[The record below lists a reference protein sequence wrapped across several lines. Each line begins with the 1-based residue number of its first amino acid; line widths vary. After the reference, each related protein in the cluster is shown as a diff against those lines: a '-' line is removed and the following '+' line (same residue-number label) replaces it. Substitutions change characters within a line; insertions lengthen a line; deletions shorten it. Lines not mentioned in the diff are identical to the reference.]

1 VDDTDKGVY
10 LDHVAA
16 APLLPEVLEAMLPF
30 LKGDFGNP
38 SSMHSLGERCD
49 EAIEEAR
56 KKTANL
62 IHAADPAEIVFTSC
76 GTEANNFALKGIPL
90 AYQNR
95 GRHVLVS
102 PVEHFSIMHA
112 IRTLEKMG
120 FQVTQL
126 SVDQYGRVDPEEV
139 ERSITPQTVLVSVMH
154 GNNEVGTLQPIAEI
168 GKIARE
174 KGALFH
180 TDAVATA
187 GVIPLDVEDLQ
198 VDLMSLAANSF
209 YGPKG
214 AAALYVRK
222 GIRVQPLLDGGIQEK
237 GRRAGTENVPAIVG
251 MGLAAEVA
259 VREMETRRRHAEA
272 LRDRLKEGILER
284 IPHVYALGHPTEK
297 LPHVLS
303 VAVEFVEGESMLLFL
318 DMEGIQI
325 ASGSACISRSLKVSH
340 VMLAMGIDAALAQG
354 SLLFSLGKDN
364 RQEDVDRVLEVLPPI
379 VQRLR
384 DISPLYR
391 KAKQATDR

>member
-1 VDDTDKGVY
+1 MDDTDKGVY

-16 APLLPEVLEAMLPF
+16 TPLLPEVLEAMLPF

-56 KKTANL
+56 KKTAHL

-95 GRHVLVS
+95 GRHILVS

-126 SVDQYGRVDPEEV
+126 SVDQYGSVDPEEV

-174 KGALFH
+174 KGVLFH

-187 GVIPLDVEDLQ
+187 GVIPVDVEDLQ

-259 VREMETRRRHAEA
+259 MREMETRKRHTEA
-272 LRDRLKEGILER
+272 LRDRLQKGILER

-297 LPHVLS
+297 LPHVVS
-303 VAVEFVEGESMLLFL
+303 VAVEYVEGESMLLFL
-318 DMEGIQI
+318 DMEGIRI

-384 DISPLYR
+384 DMSPLYR
-391 KAKQATDR
+391 KARQGTER

>member
-1 VDDTDKGVY
+1 MEANQNIY
-10 LDHVAA
+10 FDHVNAT
-16 APLLPEVLEAMLPF
+16 PLLPEVVDAMLPF
-30 LKGDFGNP
+30 LKEDFGNP
-38 SSMHSLGERCD
+38 SSMHALGERCE
-49 EAIEEAR
+49 EAIEQAR
-56 KKTANL
+56 RQTAQL

-90 AYQNR
+90 AYQER
-95 GRHVLVS
+95 GRHILVS

-126 SVDQYGRVDPEEV
+126 PVDRHGLVDPGEV
-139 ERSITPQTVLVSVMH
+139 EKAITPQTILVSVMH

-168 GKIARE
+168 GRITRD
-174 KGALFH
+174 KGILFH

-187 GVIPLDVEDLQ
+187 GTIPVDVEDLE
-198 VDLMSLAANSF
+198 VDLLSLAANAF

-222 GIRVQPLLDGGIQEK
+222 GVRVQPLLDGGIQEN

-251 MGLAAEVA
+251 MGVAAEA
-259 VREMETRRRHAEA
+259 AGQEMADRMRKTQE
-272 LRDRLKEGILER
+272 LRDRLQEGLVER
-284 IPHVYALGHPTEK
+284 IPHVYPLGHPTER
-297 LPHVLS
+297 LPNVLS
-303 VAVEFVEGESMLLFL
+303 LAVEFVEGESMLLFL
-318 DMEGIQI
+318 DMERIQI

-364 RQEDVDRVLEVLPPI
+364 REEEVDRVVEVLPPI

-384 DISPLYR
+384 DMSPLYR
-391 KAKQATDR
+391 KAKQAGKP

>member
-1 VDDTDKGVY
+1 MDDTDKGVY

-16 APLLPEVLEAMLPF
+16 TPLLPEALEAMLPF

-56 KKTANL
+56 KKTAHL

-95 GRHVLVS
+95 GRHILVS

-126 SVDQYGRVDPEEV
+126 SVDQYGSVDPEEV

-174 KGALFH
+174 KGVLFH

-187 GVIPLDVEDLQ
+187 GVIPVDVEDLQ

-259 VREMETRRRHAEA
+259 MREMETRKRHTEA
-272 LRDRLKEGILER
+272 LRDRLQEGILER

-297 LPHVLS
+297 LPHVVS
-303 VAVEFVEGESMLLFL
+303 VAVEYVEGESMLLFL

-354 SLLFSLGKDN
+354 SLLFSLGKDS
-364 RQEDVDRVLEVLPPI
+364 RQGDVDRVLEVLPPI

-384 DISPLYR
+384 DMSPLYR

>member
-1 VDDTDKGVY
+1 MDDTDKGVY
-10 LDHVAA
+10 LDYVAA

-56 KKTANL
+56 RKTAHL

-126 SVDQYGRVDPEEV
+126 SVDQYGSVDPEEV

-174 KGALFH
+174 KGVLFH

-187 GVIPLDVEDLQ
+187 GVIPVDVEDLN

-259 VREMETRRRHAEA
+259 MREMETRRRHTEA
-272 LRDRLKEGILER
+272 LRDRLQEGILER

-297 LPHVLS
+297 LPHVVS
-303 VAVEFVEGESMLLFL
+303 VAVEYVEGESMLLFL
-318 DMEGIQI
+318 DMEGIRI

-364 RQEDVDRVLEVLPPI
+364 MHEDVDRVLEVLPPI

-384 DISPLYR
+384 DMSPLYR
-391 KAKQATDR
+391 KAKQGTDR

>member
-1 VDDTDKGVY
+1 
-10 LDHVAA
+10 
-16 APLLPEVLEAMLPF
+16 
-30 LKGDFGNP
+30 
-38 SSMHSLGERCD
+38 
-49 EAIEEAR
+49 
-56 KKTANL
+56 
-62 IHAADPAEIVFTSC
+62 
-76 GTEANNFALKGIPL
+76 
-90 AYQNR
+90 
-95 GRHVLVS
+95 
-102 PVEHFSIMHA
+102 MHA

-126 SVDQYGRVDPEEV
+126 AVNQYGSVDPEEV

-174 KGALFH
+174 KGVLFH

-187 GVIPLDVEDLQ
+187 GVIPVDVEDLN

-259 VREMETRRRHAEA
+259 MREMETRRRHTEA
-272 LRDRLKEGILER
+272 LRDRLQEGILER
-284 IPHVYALGHPTEK
+284 IPDVYALGHPTER

-364 RQEDVDRVLEVLPPI
+364 RQGDVDRVLEVLPPI

-384 DISPLYR
+384 DMSPLYR

>member
-1 VDDTDKGVY
+1 VDDADKGVY

-16 APLLPEVLEAMLPF
+16 TPLLTEVLEAMLPF
-30 LKGDFGNP
+30 LKGNFGNP

-49 EAIEEAR
+49 EAVEQAR
-56 KKTANL
+56 KKTADL

-126 SVDQYGRVDPEEV
+126 SVDQYGSVDPEEV
-139 ERSITPQTVLVSVMH
+139 ERSITPQTTLVSVMH

-168 GKIARE
+168 GKITRE
-174 KGALFH
+174 KGVLFH

-187 GVIPLDVEDLQ
+187 GVIPVDVEELQ

-209 YGPKG
+209 HGPKG

-222 GIRVQPLLDGGIQEK
+222 GIRIQPLLDGGIQEK

-259 VREMETRRRHAEA
+259 LREMENRIRHTEA
-272 LRDRLKEGILER
+272 LRDRLQEGILER
-284 IPHVYALGHPTEK
+284 IPHVYVLGHPTEK

-318 DMEGIQI
+318 DMEGIRI

-340 VMLAMGIDAALAQG
+340 VMLAMGMDAALAQG

-364 RQEDVDRVLEVLPPI
+364 QKEDVDRVLEVLPPI

-384 DISPLYR
+384 DMSPLYR